1 MKIEFPKINIIH
13 EPRIDISKKVLA
25 QIKKRRVKITERWV
39 WWAKKLGLGS
49 GLVLTALI
57 LIILINLI
65 LYWVQSHGLINYL
78 SFGLPAL
85 TFILKKLPF
94 IYFAIALVSLIIIN
108 FFINKTSLIYK
119 KYYRLIIILIW
130 LVIIGGGF
138 FLFYTDI
145 NNYFEQ
151 EVALSEKKIFLLSE
165 IYQGNVPC
173 LPQDKNGVVGKVI
186 EINNDNLTL
195 QTLDNQKT
203 IKVVG
208 QSHLFTSIKKG
219 QLIVAI
225 GTGGETFF
233 VVDKI
238 KVVTPEMLNYCFGQY

>member
-1 MKIEFPKINIIH
+1 MNDQQNPKTNLPPIDVSDSVVNKIKTEKI
-13 EPRIDISKKVLA
+13 KM
-25 QIKKRRVKITERWV
+25 TERWV
-39 WWAKKLGLGS
+39 FWAKKLGLGS
-49 GLVLTALI
+49 GLALTALV

-65 LYWVQSHGLINYL
+65 LYWIQSKGLINYL
-78 SFGLPAL
+78 SFGWPAL

-94 IYFAIALVSLIIIN
+94 IYFTIALFLLVIIN

-119 KYYRLIIILIW
+119 KYYRLILIIIW
-130 LVIIGGGF
+130 VVIIGGGL
-138 FLFYTDI
+138 FLFYTNI

-151 EVALSEKKIFLLSE
+151 QVALSEKKIFLLSE
-165 IYQGNVPC
+165 IYQGNLPC
-173 LPQDKNGVVGKVI
+173 LTQDKDGLVGKVI
-186 EINNDNLTL
+186 DINNDNLTV

-208 QSHLFTSIKKG
+208 QNFLFTSIKKG

-233 VVDKI
+233 VANKI
-238 KVVTPEMLNYCFGQY
+238 KVVTPEMLDYCFGQY